1 MDQELKDTLGL
12 IIDKLGTMDSNLT
25 KMDAR
30 LSKLEEGQAELQA
43 DVGSLKADMRAVKV
57 KLEVDIP
64 KQFGLLTDGHKGL
77 VEKFAEIDRM
87 ADSLD
92 EMKGS
97 MVALE
102 TYILQ
107 NRSSIIE
114 LQKAKG

>member
-12 IIDKLGTMDSNLT
+12 IIDKLGTMD
-25 KMDAR
+25 AR
-30 LSKLEEGQAELQA
+30 LSKLEAGQDELKA

-64 KQFGLLTDGHKGL
+64 KQFGVLTDGHKGL

-87 ADSLD
+87 AESLD